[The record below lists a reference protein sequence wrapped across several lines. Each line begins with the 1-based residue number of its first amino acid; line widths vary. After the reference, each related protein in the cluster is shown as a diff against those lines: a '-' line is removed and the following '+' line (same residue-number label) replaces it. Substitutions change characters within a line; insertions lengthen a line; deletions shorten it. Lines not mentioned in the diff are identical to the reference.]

1 MFEVTLVTGG
11 YANQAIIKDL
21 SFSIEKGEFF
31 GILGPNGSGKT
42 TLLKLLSRILRPT
55 TGDILLNNRS
65 LDTYQTKEF
74 ARLVAVLPQMNEQ
87 YFSYTVRETVAIGR
101 YAHQKGLF
109 THETKDDRKMIE
121 EAMEATNILHFQNHT
136 LQQLSGGERQRVFLA
151 QALAQEPEILLLD
164 EPTNHLDLSYQKS
177 LLEQLSLWTKER
189 KLTVVSVF
197 HDINIAS
204 LFCDRLLFL
213 KDGEMYTIGKPEVV
227 ISEETVKNVYYTD
240 VICQQHP
247 QTDKP
252 QIFFRL

>member
-1 MFEVTLVTGG
+1 MFEVKAITGG
-11 YANQAIIKDL
+11 YANQKIIQDL
-21 SFSIEKGEFF
+21 SFSVEKGEFF

-42 TLLKLLSRILRPT
+42 TLLKLLSRILRPMS
-55 TGDILLNNRS
+55 GEISFKQRPLEM
-65 LDTYQTKEF
+65 YQAKEF

-109 THETKDDRKMIE
+109 THETIDDSKMIE
-121 EAMEATNILHFQNHT
+121 EAMAATNVLDFQHHT

-164 EPTNHLDLSYQKS
+164 EPTNHLDLSFQKS
-177 LLEQLSLWTKER
+177 LLEQMSVWTKER

-213 KDGEMYTIGKPEVV
+213 KYGQKYAIGKPEVV
-227 ISEETVKNVYYTD
+227 IREDMVKNVYHTD

-247 QTDKP
+247 QAKKP

>member
-1 MFEVTLVTGG
+1 MFEVKAITGG
-11 YANQAIIKDL
+11 YANQAIIQDL
-21 SFSIEKGEFF
+21 SFSVEKGEFF

-42 TLLKLLSRILRPT
+42 TLLKLLSRILRP
-55 TGDILLNNRS
+55 GSGEILFKGRS
-65 LDTYQTKEF
+65 LETYQTKEF

-87 YFSYTVRETVAIGR
+87 YFSYSVRETVAIGR

-109 THETKDDRKMIE
+109 THETMDDCKMIE
-121 EAMEATNILHFQNHT
+121 EAMTATNVLDFQNHR
-136 LQQLSGGERQRVFLA
+136 LQELSGGERQRVFLA
-151 QALAQEPEILLLD
+151 QALAQEPEVLLLD
-164 EPTNHLDLSYQKS
+164 EPTNHLDLSFQKS
-177 LLEQLSLWTKER
+177 LLEQISLWTKER

-213 KDGEMYTIGKPEVV
+213 KNGRICAMGKPEAVV
-227 ISEETVKNVYYTD
+227 REEIVKNVYHTD

-247 QTDKP
+247 QANKP